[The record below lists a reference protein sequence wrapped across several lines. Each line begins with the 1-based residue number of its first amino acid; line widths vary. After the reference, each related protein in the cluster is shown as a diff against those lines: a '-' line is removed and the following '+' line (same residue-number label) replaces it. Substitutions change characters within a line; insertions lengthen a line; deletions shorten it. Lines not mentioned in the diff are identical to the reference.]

1 MLESFSFEVTLAA
14 SAEEGLEEIQKADTG
29 KPYELVLMDWKMPGM
44 DGLEASEQIKNHQ
57 TLDKIPAIILVTA
70 YGREEIMRQAEQIG
84 LDGFLIKPIDPSV
97 LFDTIMQAFGEG
109 ISRTSR
115 TSKRREAIEDLKDI
129 RGAQVLLVEDNEIN
143 QQVAKEILAGGG
155 LNVTVANDGQEAVNV
170 VKDSHF
176 DVVLMDIQMP
186 VMDGYEATKRIRKW
200 ELGLRNENG
209 KNSDLKSEIQNPKSK
224 IQGIPIIAMTAHAMS
239 GDEQKSLEAGMNDHI
254 TKPIDPDQ
262 LFATL
267 QKWINPAADRAAAL
281 ESLPASGGPAIID
294 TLAEPDLAIPND
306 DGLPESLPGFDLAA
320 GLSRLMGNKRL
331 YRKLLL
337 DFGAKYGAVANEIR
351 EALDADDFNNAHSLI
366 HNLKGLAGNLEATDL
381 QAASVALEKLV
392 KGQTQAATPGKGLDQ
407 TFLKLENALNQ
418 ALEAA
423 RSLAPTTENQG
434 PGSSEKV
441 KASIPSDLIKPL
453 IEPIKAAA
461 DMGDVTQIIS
471 IAEELKSKA
480 DSMAPLCDSLIK
492 LAEDFDLDGIKNLMV
507 ELDN

>member
-1 MLESFSFEVTLAA
+1 
-14 SAEEGLEEIQKADTG
+14 
-29 KPYELVLMDWKMPGM
+29 
-44 DGLEASEQIKNHQ
+44 
-57 TLDKIPAIILVTA
+57 
-70 YGREEIMRQAEQIG
+70 
-84 LDGFLIKPIDPSV
+84 
-97 LFDTIMQAFGEG
+97 MQAFGEAVPE
-109 ISRTSR
+109 ISRVAQR
-115 TSKRREAIEDLKDI
+115 QEQEADTLKHI
-129 RGAQVLLVEDNEIN
+129 QGAQLLLVEDNEIN

-186 VMDGYEATKRIRKW
+186 VMDGYTATRKIREWQLKAHSSKLKAAKSS
-200 ELGLRNENG
+200 ELSASNLEPLTTN
-209 KNSDLKSEIQNPKSK
+209 L
-224 IQGIPIIAMTAHAMS
+224 PIIAMTAHAMS

-254 TKPIDPDQ
+254 TKPIDTVQ

-267 QKWINPAADRAAAL
+267 QKWIKPAADRAAV
-281 ESLPASGGPAIID
+281 SKNLPSSGPAVID
-294 TLAEPDLAIPND
+294 TPAEPDQTIPND